1 MVTETLVVETT
12 LEKAI
17 ELETPVSF
25 IYDRGENT
33 SRRTVSPYE
42 LREGKNG
49 KTLLVCWS
57 HPAESVRM
65 FDAGRITALRSE
77 ANNEEYVPAVER

>member
-1 MVTETLVVETT
+1 MVTETLVVENT
-12 LEKAI
+12 LERAI

-25 IYDRGENT
+25 VYDRGENT

-65 FDAGRITALRSE
+65 FDTERITALRSE
-77 ANNEEYVPAVER
+77 EGAEEFVPAVER